1 MYPTARNLVM
11 LALKAANQEAGIG
24 YNQTIRIWNENGIR
38 IDIWRKDWDYGVK
51 LRCEDIV
58 SLPILRC
65 HANRWKPEPDCMKLA
80 DRWLQLVIE
89 RRSERLN
96 QQLTI
101 Y

>member
-1 MYPTARNLVM
+1 MYPTAKNLVM
-11 LALKAANQEAGIG
+11 LALKAANREAGIG
-24 YNQTIRIWNENGIR
+24 YDQTIRIWDERGIR
-38 IDIWRKDWDYGVK
+38 IEVWRNKWDYGLK

-65 HANRWKPEPDCMKLA
+65 HANRWGLGPDCFELA

-89 RRSERLN
+89 RRSERLS
-96 QQLTI
+96 QQLAI